1 MKVSFKTFMPMAVA
15 GMLSLASCETVNDR
29 ARKYMS
35 ETNRTQMELEEL
47 TRGEDE
53 GTIQSRLD
61 SLAYRDIFN
70 STQAA
75 KDSVHVA
82 EFNKIAAKMRP
93 NVKGGDMWGKIAAI
107 DVRMIEEGISIK
119 ELEKIDDKDIIFKED
134 PKRINIRQHYADDW
148 AYRKFFSKIGI
159 MNDSI
164 AKKCDE
170 VSKKIRP

>member
-1 MKVSFKTFMPMAVA
+1 MKVSFKTYMPMAAA
-15 GMLSLASCETVNDR
+15 GMLSLSSCETVYDR
-29 ARKYMS
+29 AQKYMS
-35 ETNRTQMELEEL
+35 ETNRTQLELEEL
-47 TRGEDE
+47 TREE
-53 GTIQSRLD
+53 EESTVQSRLD

-93 NVKGGDMWGKIAAI
+93 NVKGDMWDKIAAI
-107 DVRMIEEGISIK
+107 NIRMVKEGISIK
-119 ELEKIDDKDIIFKED
+119 ELEEIKDKDSMFKTD
-134 PKRINIRQHYADDW
+134 PKRVLTRQHYADDW

>member
-15 GMLSLASCETVNDR
+15 GMLSLASCEMVNDR

-75 KDSVHVA
+75 KDSAHVA
-82 EFNKIAAKMRP
+82 EFNKIAATMRSK
-93 NVKGGDMWGKIAAI
+93 VKGDMWDKIAAI
-107 DVRMIEEGISIK
+107 NIRMVKEGISIK
-119 ELEKIDDKDIIFKED
+119 ELEEIKDKDSMFKTD
-134 PKRINIRQHYADDW
+134 QKRVLTRQHYADDW

-159 MNDSI
+159 LNDSI

>member
-1 MKVSFKTFMPMAVA
+1 MKVSFKTFMPLAAV

-29 ARKYMS
+29 AQKYMS
-35 ETNRTQMELEEL
+35 ETNRTQLELEEL
-47 TRGEDE
+47 TQGEDE
-53 GTIQSRLD
+53 NTVQSRLD

-75 KDSVHVA
+75 KDSAHVA
-82 EFNKIAAKMRP
+82 EFNKIAATMRP
-93 NVKGGDMWGKIAAI
+93 KVQGDKWDKIAAN
-107 DVRMIEEGISIK
+107 DRRMVKEGSSRK
-119 ELEKIDDKDIIFKED
+119 ELEEIKDKDSMFKTD
-134 PKRINIRQHYADDW
+134 PKRVLIRQHYADDW

-164 AKKCDE
+164 ADKCDE

>member
-93 NVKGGDMWGKIAAI
+93 NVKGGNMWDKIAAI
-107 DVRMIEEGISIK
+107 NIRMVKEGISIK
-119 ELEKIDDKDIIFKED
+119 ELEEIKDKDSMFKTD
-134 PKRINIRQHYADDW
+134 PKRVLTRQHYADDW

>member
-1 MKVSFKTFMPMAVA
+1 MKVSLKTFMPLAAA
-15 GMLSLASCETVNDR
+15 GMLSLSSCETVNDR
-29 ARKYMS
+29 AQKYMS
-35 ETNRTQMELEEL
+35 ETNRTQLELEEL
-47 TRGEDE
+47 TQGENE
-53 GTIQSRLD
+53 GTVQSRLD

-75 KDSVHVA
+75 KDSTHVA
-82 EFNKIAAKMRP
+82 EFNKIAATMRSG
-93 NVKGGDMWGKIAAI
+93 VQGDMWDKIAAI
-107 DVRMIEEGISIK
+107 DVRMVKEGISIK
-119 ELEKIDDKDIIFKED
+119 ELEEIKDKDSMFKTD
-134 PKRINIRQHYADDW
+134 PKRVLIRQHYADDW

>member
-1 MKVSFKTFMPMAVA
+1 MKVSFKTFMPLAAV

-29 ARKYMS
+29 AQKYMS
-35 ETNRTQMELEEL
+35 ETNRTQLELEEL
-47 TRGEDE
+47 TQGEDE
-53 GTIQSRLD
+53 NTVQSRLD

-75 KDSVHVA
+75 KDSAHVA
-82 EFNKIAAKMRP
+82 EFNKIAATMRP
-93 NVKGGDMWGKIAAI
+93 KVQGDMWDKMAAI
-107 DVRMIEEGISIK
+107 DIRMVKEGISIK
-119 ELEKIDDKDIIFKED
+119 ELEEIKDKDSMFKTD
-134 PKRINIRQHYADDW
+134 PKRVLIRQHYADDW

-164 AKKCDE
+164 ADKCDE